1 MKKIKI
7 IWIKERINKD
17 KCIKIIDI
25 IKNKSYSNI
34 GHDNYS
40 NEFNNLLGNNN
51 NFTLDKLISIFIFS
65 EKLMFLNVCKK
76 EYKKYMT
83 EKESES
89 DKSVFSLT
97 DTNKKEIDN
106 FYKKER
112 LITKEILCSAIRRY
126 LSRYLSR
133 EQDLEKYF
141 KNNKRNFIDY
151 FYIDDLCDFE
161 INKNKEQKKE
171 EIKLIKNMIIE
182 VRQIISLYDYLGRD
196 SYLNEE
202 LNELKD
208 EDIPL
213 EQKINEEE
221 GNTNKNLNKRE
232 EKEDY
237 EQEEKEKENDEQEE
251 SEENEYAN
259 YNSDDDYER
268 V

>member
-1 MKKIKI
+1 M
-7 IWIKERINKD
+7 
-17 KCIKIIDI
+17 
-25 IKNKSYSNI
+25 
-34 GHDNYS
+34 
-40 NEFNNLLGNNN
+40 LL
-51 NFTLDKLISIFIFS
+51 
-65 EKLMFLNVCKK
+65 
-76 EYKKYMT
+76 
-83 EKESES
+83 
-89 DKSVFSLT
+89 
-97 DTNKKEIDN
+97 
-106 FYKKER
+106 
-112 LITKEILCSAIRRY
+112 
-126 LSRYLSR
+126 
-133 EQDLEKYF
+133 
-141 KNNKRNFIDY
+141 
-151 FYIDDLCDFE
+151 
-161 INKNKEQKKE
+161 
-171 EIKLIKNMIIE
+171 IIE

>member
-25 IKNKSYSNI
+25 IKNKSYSKI
-34 GHDNYS
+34 GNDNYS

-65 EKLMFLNVCKK
+65 EKLMFLNVFKK
-76 EYKKYMT
+76 EQKKYAS

-89 DKSVFSLT
+89 DKNVFSLT

-141 KNNKRNFIDY
+141 KNNKKNFIDY
-151 FYIDDLCDFE
+151 FYIDDLWDFE

-182 VRQIISLYDYLGRD
+182 VRQIISLYDYLGGD

-208 EDIPL
+208 EDKLP
-213 EQKINEEE
+213 EQIIKEEE
-221 GNTNKNLNKRE
+221 VDIDKISIKSE
-232 EKEDY
+232 ERDNY
-237 EQEEKEKENDEQEE
+237 EQEE

-259 YNSDDDYER
+259 YNNDNYSER
-268 V
+268 S